1 MGRTKALRNVAK
13 GMLDGSVFTE
23 ALFERKTSKGIERC
37 IFEKGKVK
45 DLPFAQFTTE
55 REDKAAAV
63 ASQSGMEYR
72 GTTVVDR
79 LPVPFYGS
87 EKAWVAL
94 KGQE

>member
-1 MGRTKALRNVAK
+1 VGRTKVLKNVARD
-13 GMLDGSVFTE
+13 MLDGSVFNS

-45 DLPFAQFTTE
+45 DLPFAPYTTD
-55 REDKAAAV
+55 REDRIAVLAA
-63 ASQSGMEYR
+63 QGNLEYR
-72 GTTVVDR
+72 GTIVVDR